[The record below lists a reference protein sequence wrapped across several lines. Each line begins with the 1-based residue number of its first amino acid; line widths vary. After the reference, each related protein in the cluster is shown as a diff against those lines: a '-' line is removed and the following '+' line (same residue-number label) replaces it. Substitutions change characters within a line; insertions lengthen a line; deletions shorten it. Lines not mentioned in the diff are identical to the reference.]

1 MTLADFAGICTD
13 DLPNNPLLNVIVCFE
28 FEWELDLGFDDLS
41 SALQA
46 CAAGRP
52 LGAVDG
58 ALISSG

>member
-1 MTLADFAGICTD
+1 M
-13 DLPNNPLLNVIVCFE
+13 IVCFE
-28 FEWELDLGFDDLS
+28 FEWELDPGFDDLS

-58 ALISSG
+58 ALTSFGLFLIQMTLVMTLAKSL